1 MNFNDVIE
9 IRDKLKQAGI
19 EDSKVNS
26 FITSYATRIGDET
39 NARPKVETKAVYT
52 KDDITSVDMLR
63 TYVNGSIVNLPPF
76 GDNQPF
82 VAMIRRPS
90 LLALAKTG
98 KIPNSLLN
106 QATALFA
113 SGTNSLNKG
122 DVSLDEIYDIMEVVV
137 EAALVSPTM
146 DEIKSAGLELSDDQL
161 MAIFSYTQT
170 GISALEPFRQ

>member
-1 MNFNDVIE
+1 
-9 IRDKLKQAGI
+9 
-19 EDSKVNS
+19 
-26 FITSYATRIGDET
+26 
-39 NARPKVETKAVYT
+39 
-52 KDDITSVDMLR
+52 
-63 TYVNGSIVNLPPF
+63 
-76 GDNQPF
+76 
-82 VAMIRRPS
+82 MIRRPS

-170 GISALEPFRQ
+170 GITALEPFRQ